1 LFLDVYDRP
10 CSFRQVIEAMSGS
23 NRLALYYGHS
33 HGPHALGHL
42 ASAAAGRTDIDPD
55 HRPTTLV
62 ASPFL
67 HRLLAGHGNAV
78 PAFDFDLEQ
87 ARAQDAETT
96 PPFAAEARIEA
107 PGIRGLI
114 GVPAVAPALYDIV
127 VILPD
132 RERTRALSEL
142 AKVHEVVGWVRL
154 EDDFE
159 WSDEQLERL
168 ATIVREACE
177 AALADLLEAL
187 PVAAEGPEQARL
199 TTVLLDYAA
208 RHLSI
213 HAERPDRIVPRVQT
227 ALVDRIL
234 SLPLFPSRWGG
245 PVSAWR
251 LVRSF
256 CGAVADG
263 QPDPT
268 ATVLAETSSELRA
281 YLADWV
287 SHTLRLDRVVR
298 EPGPPQ
304 AAMSPIP
311 VERLEPGARVDDQI
325 LGATLTHFIALLRP
339 ETPAMPT
346 RIIVTEFS
354 EEPVTSNEQVVWL
367 KADTPLVRWV
377 QEHAATDP
385 RLLAWPLLAVY
396 AKINEHL
403 ERVTNEHE
411 VEFQRRVAD
420 AVERGELYLL
430 RQVMPEAQVPPTP
443 LMV

>member
-1 LFLDVYDRP
+1 
-10 CSFRQVIEAMSGS
+10 
-23 NRLALYYGHS
+23 
-33 HGPHALGHL
+33 
-42 ASAAAGRTDIDPD
+42 
-55 HRPTTLV
+55 
-62 ASPFL
+62 
-67 HRLLAGHGNAV
+67 
-78 PAFDFDLEQ
+78 
-87 ARAQDAETT
+87 
-96 PPFAAEARIEA
+96 
-107 PGIRGLI
+107 
-114 GVPAVAPALYDIV
+114 
-127 VILPD
+127 
-132 RERTRALSEL
+132 
-142 AKVHEVVGWVRL
+142 VHEVVGWVRL

-159 WSDEQLERL
+159 WSNEQLERL